1 MMGRV
6 AAAAALAWLLCAAA
20 FAQTATEPGF
30 FALNNFHGDVELRY
44 DLEGDSLRD
53 KELGVT
59 TKTTEEEFDEIM
71 TLSGDGF
78 VYHPRFLRYNAAVGL
93 DLEQG
98 VWSIESPSGN
108 QRSSLNGISP
118 QYAISGTL
126 LPQNFISADFSLN
139 KSTSTVS
146 PPFGE
151 VTRTDNQ
158 NELATLSLN
167 KGPLPTQVTFAHET
181 SDETQM
187 GIGENRDLEDSWA
200 QISVNHV
207 IPHST
212 SSLVYKYLNG
222 NETDE
227 EVSSVTTQFRTVR
240 TVETLAFNNTLEMGE
255 GNWATLNSRA
265 NYEDQT
271 GTFAWKQFTE
281 DESLV
286 LKHTDNFSTQY
297 GVDYSQVTAGGET
310 TDLTSGQASLTHRLY
325 QSLLTTARVYG
336 SHEHSETM
344 TEDIE
349 GFALAENYRK
359 RIPWGTLTVDLGGG
373 YSVTDDRTRPGLN
386 TVVNESQTLTDGV
399 ITFLDNPNVVLSTV
413 VVTNTSGSITYHL
426 TLDYVLIPHGILTE
440 IQRVPSGSIPNG
452 TTVYV
457 SYQYQS
463 SLPVEYG
470 TRDLHGRVTLDLF
483 DHLSLYVNRQSTENS
498 LISGTN
504 VGQLQNLEET
514 LFGTSIRWAPATVRA
529 EHEIYDSSLTPYV
542 SNMVSLD
549 IAAPLGG
556 TQRLGA
562 NATYRHVTFTGDGAM
577 TLRTAGLTYQA
588 MPKNWPSI
596 NVSAGYE
603 WCDDQGI
610 TNEYLFGRVAL
621 EYHIRGTILSLQVQ
635 INNQNAPTS
644 RELTQY
650 AFFSIRR
657 RLF

>member
-1 MMGRV
+1 MMARV
-6 AAAAALAWLLCAAA
+6 ATAAALAWLLGAAA

-30 FALNNFHGDVELRY
+30 FGLNNFHGDVELRY
-44 DLEGDSLRD
+44 DFDEDSLRD
-53 KELGVT
+53 KELSAT
-59 TKTTEEEFDEIM
+59 TKTTEQEFDEIM
-71 TLSGDGF
+71 TLSMDGF
-78 VYHPRFLRYNAAVGL
+78 LYHPRFLLYNAAVGL

-98 VWSIESPSGN
+98 TWSIDTPTGN

-126 LPQNFISADFSLN
+126 LPQNFISAGFSLN

-151 VTRTDNQ
+151 VTKTDDES
-158 NELATLSLN
+158 ELGTLSLN
-167 KGPLPTQVTFAHET
+167 SGPLPTQVTFAHET

-187 GIGENRDLEDSWA
+187 GIGENRNLEDSWA
-200 QISVNHV
+200 QITVNHN
-207 IPHST
+207 IAHSN
-212 SSLVYKYLNG
+212 SSLVCKYLDG

-240 TVETLAFNNTLEMGE
+240 TVQTAAFNNTLELGD

-265 NYEDQT
+265 NYEDET

-286 LKHTDNFSTQY
+286 LKHTDTFSTQY
-297 GVDYSQVTAGGET
+297 GIDYSQVTAGGET
-310 TDLTSGQASLTHRLY
+310 TELTAARASLTHRLY

-336 SHEHSETM
+336 SHENSETM

-359 RIPWGTLTVDLGGG
+359 RIPWGTLTADLGGG
-373 YSVTDDRTRPGLN
+373 YSVTDDKTRPGLN
-386 TVVNESQTLTDGV
+386 SVVNESQTLSDTV
-399 ITFLDNPNVVLSTV
+399 TTFLNNPNVVVSTV
-413 VVTNTSGSITYHL
+413 VVTNTSGSITYL
-426 TLDYVLIPHGILTE
+426 LNVDYLLIPHGILTQIE
-440 IQRVPSGSIPNG
+440 RVPSGAIPNT
-452 TTVYV
+452 TTVFV

-463 SLPVEYG
+463 GLPVEYG
-470 TRDLHGRVTLDLF
+470 TRELHGRVTLDLF
-483 DHLSLYVNRQSTENS
+483 DHLTLYVNRQSTENS

-504 VGQLQNLEET
+504 IGQIQNLEET
-514 LFGTSIRWAPATVRA
+514 LFGTSIRWAPATVTA

-549 IAAPLGG
+549 IAAPLAG
-556 TQRLGA
+556 TQHLSA
-562 NATYRHVTFTGDGAM
+562 NAAYRHVTFTGDGAL

-588 MPKNWPSI
+588 TPKDWPSV

-603 WCDDQGI
+603 WSNDQGI
-610 TNEYLFGRVAL
+610 ANEYLYGRVAL
-621 EYHIRGTILSLQVQ
+621 EYHIRGTIFSLQFQV
-635 INNQNAPTS
+635 NNQNAPTS